1 MMTTMALKMMHDADN
16 DGDNDNG
23 LDDDDNDSEPN
34 DAADDADADYDAGS
48 GDDDYDDAVARNIP
62 LLTSDACLQALH
74 TQYESSD

>member
-1 MMTTMALKMMHDADN
+1 MLIMMLTMISVMFIY
-16 DGDNDNG
+16 
-23 LDDDDNDSEPN
+23 S